1 MLKIIYHA
9 EPFNHYMDW
18 LGYVGINEP
27 CTKDLSIEFDQDA
40 SATEILNEVIKLLK
54 YAGYDFIDSKSK
66 LLDIIDKLTW
76 DGTLKDDT
84 EESQEN

>member
-1 MLKIIYHA
+1 MLKITYNA
-9 EPFNHYMDW
+9 EPFYYDFDW
-18 LGYVGINEP
+18 LGCVGVNES

-54 YAGYDFIDSKSK
+54 YAGYNFIDSKSK
-66 LLDIIDKLTW
+66 LLDIIDELTW